1 MGDGQGRRDRSAT
14 LGAPGTLAIWAEP
27 FVALRLP
34 KLYNLRMDPFER
46 TDVTSNTYYQWLLE
60 SGYLVMAASV
70 AVGEFMNTFKD
81 FPPRQKAASFTI
93 DQAMEKMESVGSG
106 ALH

>member
-1 MGDGQGRRDRSAT
+1 MPATVFRGVRRRAAVPPKG
-14 LGAPGTLAIWAEP
+14 L
-27 FVALRLP
+27 VALRVP

-46 TDVTSNTYYQWLLE
+46 ADITPNTYYQWMLE

-70 AVGEFMNTFKD
+70 VVSEFMKTFKD